1 MRPGLRK
8 YVKAVLNLVTAVVL
22 LCLAVFLLPRLL
34 RFFMPFAVGWI
45 IAMIANPLVRFCEQ
59 KIRSGERPGRPS

>member
-34 RFFMPFAVGWI
+34 RFSCLLRWAGSSP
-45 IAMIANPLVRFCEQ
+45 
-59 KIRSGERPGRPS
+59 